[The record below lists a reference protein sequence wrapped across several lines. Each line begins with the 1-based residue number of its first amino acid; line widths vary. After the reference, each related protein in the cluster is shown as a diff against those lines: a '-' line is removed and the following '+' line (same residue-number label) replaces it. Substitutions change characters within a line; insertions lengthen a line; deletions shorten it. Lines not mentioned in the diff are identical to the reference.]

1 MLYSDGSLSPIPHL
15 QARAT
20 KLEEVPFAPEG
31 RKSAVGSRQHKQG
44 LALTPR
50 THTQIET
57 KGIIK
62 ALKAKLVL
70 EPQPTKIEQ
79 IACISQQADYLLR

>member
-1 MLYSDGSLSPIPHL
+1 MGHCLPSPTYRHW
-15 QARAT
+15 AT

>member
-15 QARAT
+15 QAQAT
-20 KLEEVPFAPEG
+20 KLEVPFAPEG

>member
-1 MLYSDGSLSPIPHL
+1 MGHCLPSPTKRHW
-15 QARAT
+15 AA

-31 RKSAVGSRQHKQG
+31 RKSAGDSRQHKQG

-50 THTQIET
+50 THTKIET

-62 ALKAKLVL
+62 SLKAKLVL

-79 IACISQQADYLLR
+79 IACISQQADYLVK